1 MNEYSSDE
9 IRINAPVEKEEGV
22 SDGYPQF
29 TLADTGWTENE
40 REQMR
45 IHGFDEMDMLRAWL
59 S

>member
-1 MNEYSSDE
+1 MNEYSLDE
-9 IRINAPVEKEEGV
+9 IRIYAPAEKEEGV
-22 SDGYPQF
+22 SDGYPQL
-29 TLADTGWTENE
+29 TAADTGWTENE

>member
-1 MNEYSSDE
+1 MNEYSLDE
-9 IRINAPVEKEEGV
+9 RRSYAPAESLENANE
-22 SDGYPQF
+22 GYPQL
-29 TLADTGWTENE
+29 TIHDSSWTENE

>member
-9 IRINAPVEKEEGV
+9 IRIYAPAEKEESV

-29 TLADTGWTENE
+29 TIANTGWTEEEKNAMRE
-40 REQMR
+40 R
-45 IHGFDEMDMLRAWL
+45 GYASMDMLRAWL